1 MAPVLWYRQALQ
13 NLCILCTLAI
23 VKTQMTISSL
33 TYPMR
38 RFGIITESP
47 KMLRLFNIIEAIS
60 GTATT
65 VLLTGETGTG
75 KELVANAIHQH
86 STRASNRFVAI
97 NCGAIPSELME
108 RELFGHEKGSFTG
121 ACEKVMGRLEY
132 ANGGT
137 VFLDE
142 IATLPLPLQV
152 KLLRVIQ
159 EKKFERIGALTTV
172 NLDVRFIA
180 ATNVNLQDEVR
191 KGAFREDLYY
201 RLNVVPIEIPP
212 LRERKED
219 IPLLLHHFFEVYG
232 KKYTR
237 RIAGITNDAM
247 DILLKYPWFG
257 NIRELQN
264 LTEMLVVLSKDDSQI
279 DTDFLPSNFIREID
293 NPVCT
298 YDEAVKAFEK
308 EYILKI
314 LVITGWNRNDTAE
327 RLGMHRNTLSNKMK
341 ELGIQEAH

>member
-1 MAPVLWYRQALQ
+1 
-13 NLCILCTLAI
+13 
-23 VKTQMTISSL
+23 
-33 TYPMR
+33 MR
-38 RFGIITESP
+38 RFGIITKSP

-60 GTATT
+60 DTATT

-75 KELVANAIHQH
+75 KELVANAIHH
-86 STRASNRFVAI
+86 YSTRASKRFVPI
-97 NCGAIPSELME
+97 NCGAIPAELME
-108 RELFGHEKGSFTG
+108 RELFGHEKGAFTG
-121 ACEKVMGRLEY
+121 ACQKVIGKIEH
-132 ANGGT
+132 ATGGT

-159 EKKFERIGALTTV
+159 EKKFERIGSLTTIHT
-172 NLDVRFIA
+172 DVRFIA
-180 ATNVNLQDEVR
+180 TTNVNLHGAVQ

-219 IPLLLHHFFEVYG
+219 IPLLINYFFEMYG
-232 KKYTR
+232 KKYTK
-237 RIAGITNDAM
+237 RIAGLTKSAT

-257 NIRELQN
+257 NVRELQN
-264 LTEMLVVLSKDDSQI
+264 LIEMLVVLSKGDSKI
-279 DTDFLPSNFIREID
+279 DADFLPSNFIRETD

-298 YDEAVKAFEK
+298 YDKAVKAFEK
-308 EYILKI
+308 EYILRI
-314 LVITGWNRNDTAE
+314 LAITGWNRNDAAE

-341 ELGIQEAH
+341 YLGIQEIG